1 MSISTHIDTWCK
13 ICGITRIDD
22 AQSCAQAGAD
32 ALGFNCYPD
41 SPRYVD
47 VDTVGQLSRATRLSS
62 VALFVDATALQVKAV
77 LDAAEIDILQF
88 HGAEDEAFCSQFGV
102 PYMKVLRMRPDLDAS
117 FEQRRFA
124 SAWAI
129 LLDTYVPGHPGGTG
143 ETFDWARWP
152 QTDATRWVLAGGL
165 TVANVAS
172 AIKQVKPFGV
182 DVCGGVE
189 GSVKGIKDHQKIM
202 EFIQE
207 VRSVRG
213 K

>member
-1 MSISTHIDTWCK
+1 MSRTTHIDTWCK

-22 AQSCAQAGAD
+22 AQICAQAGVD
-32 ALGFNCYPD
+32 ALGFNCYPG

-47 VDTVGQLSRATRLSS
+47 SHTVGQLSHATELAS
-62 VALFVDATALQVKAV
+62 VALFVDATEQQVRTV
-77 LDAAEIDILQF
+77 LESADIDMLQF
-88 HGAEDEAFCSQFGV
+88 HGAEDEAFCQQFGV
-102 PYMKVLRMRPDLDAS
+102 PYIKVLRMHADLDVNL
-117 FEQRRFA
+117 EERRFA

-129 LLDTYVPGHPGGTG
+129 LLDTYVSGQPGGTG

-152 QTDATRWVLAGGL
+152 QSEATRWILAGGL
-165 TVANVAS
+165 TPANVAS
-172 AIKQVKPFGV
+172 GIKQVSPFGV

-189 GSVKGIKDHQKIM
+189 GPVKGIKDHQKIM

-207 VRSVRG
+207 VSSVRG